1 MLFRLSEVTKS
12 YGGTEVLRGVSFQ
25 VNPGEKVGLVGRNGA
40 GKSTVFR
47 LVTGAEA
54 PDTGDVFK
62 ANSLKLGLLDQHVDF
77 GPGESVHTAALSAF
91 KEIHD
96 MEAEMRRLEK
106 VMETDH
112 SEPILDRY
120 AELQIAY
127 EHADGFSYAARAE
140 SILLGLGFTREMWS
154 LDTGTLSGGQ
164 KNRLGM
170 ARLLLSNADVLLLD
184 EPTNHLDVGAVEW
197 LENFLSDY
205 NGSYVVIS
213 HDRYFLDRTTNRIVE
228 IENGRAV
235 TYTGNYSAFLVER
248 ELRREQQMREYENQ
262 QAFIN
267 KTQEF
272 IRRNLEGQ
280 KTKQA
285 KSRRNMLQ
293 RMDRVEAVASE
304 KHGGN
309 FNLKRV
315 ERTGNNVLTL
325 EEVKIG
331 YGQKVLASGID
342 LSLHRG
348 EALGIIGANGTGKT
362 TLLKTILGELAPLG
376 GELRWGTKI
385 NIGYY
390 AQNLE
395 ELEPRNE
402 VVQELRRVAPLAD
415 NGELRSFLA
424 RFLFFGEDVFK
435 LVGDLSGGEKGRLAL
450 AKLIY
455 SRKNVLILDEP
466 TNHLDIPAREA
477 LEAALDEYD
486 GTLIT
491 VSHDRFFLD
500 RIATQV
506 LAFEPGRVNVFNGNY
521 TEYHDWKDDQSV
533 PPAVTASGKPS
544 NERAEPVRKPS
555 TADISG
561 GDQGASDNGSAGGP
575 NSNKSLISDQGAKQ
589 KARATAPSGGNASSS
604 KLAAPVA
611 KSVLSKNQ
619 RDRIQKRIA
628 EIESRIPT
636 LEDGVGKLTVELSS
650 PKVASDFGRVA
661 EISEQIKATESEVAS
676 LYAEWD
682 SLADQL

>member
-1 MLFRLSEVTKS
+1 MLFRLSDVKKT
-12 YGGTEVLRGVSFQ
+12 YGGTEILRGVSFQ

-40 GKSTVFR
+40 GKTTVFR
-47 LVTGAEA
+47 LITGKEST
-54 PDTGDVFK
+54 DSGDVFK
-62 ANSLKLGLLDQHVDF
+62 ANGLKLGLLDQHVDF
-77 GPGESVHTAALSAF
+77 STGETVHTAALSAF

-96 MEAEMRRLEK
+96 IEAEMRALEK
-106 VMETDH
+106 TMETDH
-112 SEPILDRY
+112 SDPILERY
-120 AELQIAY
+120 AELQIAF

-140 SILLGLGFTREMWS
+140 AILLGLGFTREMWS
-154 LDTGTLSGGQ
+154 LNTATLSGGQ

-170 ARLLLSNADVLLLD
+170 ARLLLSSADVLLLD
-184 EPTNHLDVGAVEW
+184 EPTNHLDVNAVEW
-197 LENFLSDY
+197 LENFLTEYD
-205 NGSYVVIS
+205 GSYVVIS
-213 HDRYFLDRTTNRIVE
+213 HDRYFLDRTTNRIIE
-228 IENGRAV
+228 IENGKAV
-235 TYTGNYSAFLVER
+235 TYTGNYSAFLEER
-248 ELRREQQMREYENQ
+248 ALRREQQLREYENQ

-293 RMDRVEAVASE
+293 RMERLDAVVSE

-309 FNLKRV
+309 FGLKKV
-315 ERTGNNVLTL
+315 ERAGNNVLTV
-325 EEVKIG
+325 EELSIG
-331 YGQKVLASGID
+331 YEEKRLASGID

-362 TLLKTILGELAPLG
+362 TFLRTVLGEIRELD
-376 GELRWGTKI
+376 GEIRWGTKT

-402 VVQELRRVAPLAD
+402 VIQELRRVAPLAD

-455 SRKNVLILDEP
+455 SQKNVLILDEP

-486 GTLIT
+486 GTIIT

-500 RIATQV
+500 KIATQI
-506 LAFEPGRVNVFNGNY
+506 LAFEENGVEVFDGNY
-521 TEYHDWKDDQSV
+521 TGYHDWKAAKKSV
-533 PPAVTASGKPS
+533 RTDGSSDASNGSRRLAVTPRKESTNGE
-544 NERAEPVRKPS
+544 NEERTK
-555 TADISG
+555 
-561 GDQGASDNGSAGGP
+561 
-575 NSNKSLISDQGAKQ
+575 
-589 KARATAPSGGNASSS
+589 
-604 KLAAPVA
+604 
-611 KSVLSKNQ
+611 LSKNQ
-619 RDRIQKRIA
+619 RDRIEKRIG
-628 EIESRIPT
+628 EIESDIQM
-636 LEDGVGKLTVELSS
+636 LESTIGSISAEIADPATSSDPSKLASVTARLTNAETELSELYS
-650 PKVASDFGRVA
+650 EWES
-661 EISEQIKATESEVAS
+661 ISRSI
-676 LYAEWD
+676 
-682 SLADQL
+682 